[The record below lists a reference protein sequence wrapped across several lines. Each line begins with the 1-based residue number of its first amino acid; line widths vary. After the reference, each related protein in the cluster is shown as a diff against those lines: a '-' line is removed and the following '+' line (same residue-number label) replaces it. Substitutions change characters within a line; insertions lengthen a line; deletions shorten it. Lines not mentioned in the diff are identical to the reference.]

1 MHIPKN
7 VLVSRYCWEIWYA
20 AGSETPNPQPRLRL
34 MISHPPLSPDLSELQ
49 LQSSCDAQRQGGVQH
64 SQHGVPAFQLSR
76 EQQPAVSALT
86 APPRSLPGGDGA
98 LKSSKGVRARPDHVC
113 LPHKVPVT
121 FHCPHPPLPPPPP
134 PPWYQ
139 QHHALPTT
147 CYTKEQHRRLF
158 RVIVIL
164 VAY

>member
-1 MHIPKN
+1 MSH
-7 VLVSRYCWEIWYA
+7 YCWEIWYA
-20 AGSETPNPQPRLRL
+20 AGSETPNPQPHLRL

-49 LQSSCDAQRQGGVQH
+49 LQSSCDAQGQGGVQH

-121 FHCPHPPLPPPPP
+121 FHCPHPTPLPPPPP